1 MPTAVVNEKV
11 TENSEMSDKNSNA
24 KGVSPHL
31 IVVSRGLARES
42 MPLPRFF
49 NHPEVMVLEVASSPR

>member
-1 MPTAVVNEKV
+1 MPTTVVNEKV
-11 TENSEMSDKNSNA
+11 TENSEMGDKNSNA

-42 MPLPRFF
+42 TPLPRFF
-49 NHPEVMVLEVASSPR
+49 NHPEVMVLEVASLPR